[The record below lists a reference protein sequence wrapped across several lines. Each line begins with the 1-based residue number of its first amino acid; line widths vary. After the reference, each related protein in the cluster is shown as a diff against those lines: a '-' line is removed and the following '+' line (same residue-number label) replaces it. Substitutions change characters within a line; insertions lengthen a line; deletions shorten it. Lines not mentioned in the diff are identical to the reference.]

1 MQLQSIPG
9 IYVAQI
15 SLLFVYV
22 RQAARQID
30 MGKNRGGSV
39 PAFRLRSSLLS
50 LNAGELSIV
59 KLLTPATVFF
69 NCRWLHFLAL
79 HPIL

>member
-30 MGKNRGGSV
+30 VSEHRGDSV
-39 PAFRLRSSLLS
+39 PAFWLRSSLLR

-59 KLLTPATVFF
+59 KLLTPATV
-69 NCRWLHFLAL
+69 LLTLAGS
-79 HPIL
+79 IS